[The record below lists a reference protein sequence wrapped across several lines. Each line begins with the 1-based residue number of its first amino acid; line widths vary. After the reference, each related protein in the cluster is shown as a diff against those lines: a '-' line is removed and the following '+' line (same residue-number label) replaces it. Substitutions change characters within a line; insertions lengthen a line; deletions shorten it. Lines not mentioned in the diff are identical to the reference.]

1 MTDRD
6 VVNLIGIAGLSLAV
20 LGAVFCA
27 MVGEMDETPK
37 WVGYLAIFLIALG
50 VAGCTGGC
58 TADQYYKEKGKVQ
71 NGAKVSG

>member
-20 LGAVFCA
+20 FGLVLG
-27 MVGEMDETPK
+27 
-37 WVGYLAIFLIALG
+37 IFLYDRIVPTWVAGIVIGSIAFG

-58 TADQYYKEKGKVQ
+58 AADQYYKEKGKVQ
-71 NGAKVSG
+71 NGAKIPS